1 MSCGPSVPSPVAGV
15 ASLKQ
20 VSSQDRTEA
29 AGAARLPEQ
38 PPRSCTRHGQ
48 GPGPAA
54 PLHSWR
60 ATCFTCFCGVF
71 ACKGHSGGLVPENGR
86 ACFALLN
93 SRGSYPGLSTQRGAE
108 KSARPF

>member
-38 PPRSCTRHGQ
+38 PPGPARGTDKA
-48 GPGPAA
+48 PGPPHLCIPGGRPA
-54 PLHSWR
+54 SR
-60 ATCFTCFCGVF
+60 AFVVF
-71 ACKGHSGGLVPENGR
+71 SPARGIPEG
-86 ACFALLN
+86 
-93 SRGSYPGLSTQRGAE
+93 
-108 KSARPF
+108 